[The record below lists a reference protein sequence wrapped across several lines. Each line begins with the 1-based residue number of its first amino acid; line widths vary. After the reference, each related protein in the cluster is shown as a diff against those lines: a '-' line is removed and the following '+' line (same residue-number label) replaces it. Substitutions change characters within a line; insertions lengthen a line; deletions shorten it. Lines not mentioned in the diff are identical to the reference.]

1 MKNENMIYKLLC
13 NVAIAYVGYSL
24 YVYVDK
30 KMKRDED
37 DIEGFTQLEPFVLKR
52 DKGCYDE
59 FYASVFDEIHNSAK
73 FASWELTQVLKMTI
87 PDTNHSVFLDIAS
100 RTGDR
105 VKELEDGGYRAY
117 GLESSKALI
126 SHCEQKYPEL
136 EIQKGSPFESMLFE
150 KNTFTHILC
159 CDFAIYEMKDKASFF
174 GNCFHWLQHNG
185 YLVLH
190 LVERSCFNAVSPRDD
205 DDIKWLPLIPQ
216 DRKQIS
222 KVEAEYEDFHFERSY
237 HFPVNVHATNVVL
250 LRETFT
256 DKATKH
262 VRQNE
267 FTYQMEEIKDIL
279 SMAKKAGFIFHAKA
293 SMKKCNGDPHQYLY
307 ILEKPM

>member
-13 NVAIAYVGYSL
+13 NVAFAYVGYSV
-24 YVYVDK
+24 YKYVDK
-30 KMKRDED
+30 KMKNEED
-37 DIEGFTQLEPFVLKR
+37 DVEGFTQLEPFVLKR
-52 DKGCYDE
+52 DAGCYDD
-59 FYASVFDEIHNSAK
+59 FYAGVFDEIHNSAK
-73 FASWELTQVLKMTI
+73 FASWELTQVLKMTL
-87 PDTNHSVFLDIAS
+87 PDINHSVFLDIAS

-126 SHCEQKYPEL
+126 SRCGEKYPEL
-136 EIQKGSPFESMLFE
+136 EIQNGKYTESLLFE
-150 KNTFTHILC
+150 KHTFTHILC
-159 CDFAIYEMKDKASFF
+159 CDFAIYEIKDKATFF
-174 GNCFHWLQHNG
+174 GNCFHWLQNNG

-190 LVERSCFNAVSPRDD
+190 LAERSCFNAVSPRNE
-205 DDIKWLPLIPQ
+205 DDIKWLPLIPP

-222 KVEAEYEDFHFERSY
+222 KVKAEYEDFEFERSF
-237 HFPVNVHATNVVL
+237 HFPMNVDETNVVL

-267 FTYQMEEIKDIL
+267 FTYEMPEIKEVL

-293 SMKKCNGDPHQYLY
+293 SMKKCNGDPHQYMY

>member
-13 NVAIAYVGYSL
+13 NIAIAYVGYTA
-24 YVYVDK
+24 YKYAEK
-30 KMKRDED
+30 KMGDEND
-37 DIEGFTQLEPFVLKR
+37 DVEGFTQLEPFVLKR
-52 DKGCYDE
+52 DKDCYDE
-59 FYASVFDEIHNSAK
+59 FYSSVFDEIHNSAK
-73 FASWELTQVLKMTI
+73 LASWELTQVLKMTL
-87 PDTNHSVFLDIAS
+87 PDTKHSVFLDIAS
-100 RTGDR
+100 RTGER

-117 GLESSKALI
+117 GIESSNALI
-126 SHCEQKYPEL
+126 SHCEHKHPDL
-136 EIQKGSPFESMLFE
+136 EIQKGVHTDSLLFE

-159 CDFAIYEMKDKASFF
+159 CDFAIYETKNKQEFF

-205 DDIKWLPLIPQ
+205 DEIKWLPLIPE
-216 DRKQIS
+216 DRKQLR
-222 KVEAEYEDFHFERSY
+222 KVKANYEDFEYEKSF
-237 HFPVNVHATNVVL
+237 HFPVNVDETNVVM

-267 FTYQMEEIKDIL
+267 FTYQMEEIKEIL
-279 SMAKKAGFIFHAKA
+279 AMAKKAGFIFHAKA
-293 SMKKCNGDPHQYLY
+293 SMKKYNGDPHQYLY

>member
-1 MKNENMIYKLLC
+1 MQNENMIYKLLC
-13 NVAIAYVGYSL
+13 NIGFAYLGYSL
-24 YVYVDK
+24 YKYVDK
-30 KMKRDED
+30 KMKDEGEYV
-37 DIEGFTQLEPFVLKR
+37 EGFTQLEPFVLKR
-52 DKGCYDE
+52 NKECYDD
-59 FYASVFDEIHNSAK
+59 FYASVFDEIHNFDK
-73 FASWELTQVLKMTI
+73 LASWELTQVLKMTM
-87 PDTNHSVFLDIAS
+87 PDTKHSVFLDIAS

-105 VKELEDGGYRAY
+105 VKELEDGGYNAY
-117 GLESSKALI
+117 GLEASNALI
-126 SHCEQKYPEL
+126 SRCEQKHPDL
-136 EIQKGSPFESMLFE
+136 EIQKGTPCESLLFE

-159 CDFAIYEMKDKASFF
+159 CDFAIYEMKDKAIFF

-190 LVERSCFNAVSPRDD
+190 LVERSCFNAVSPRNDD
-205 DDIKWLPLIPQ
+205 EVKWLPLIPP

-222 KVEAEYEDFHFERSY
+222 KVKAEYEDFNFEKTF
-237 HFPVNVHATNVVL
+237 HFPVNVDETNVVL

-267 FTYQMEEIKDIL
+267 ITYQMEEIKEIL
-279 SMAKKAGFIFHAKA
+279 AMAKKAGFIFHAKA
-293 SMKKCNGDPHQYLY
+293 SMKKYNGDPHQYLY